1 MKKLHKYRSVF
12 WLLPLLIFC
21 CTCFSGKYASGEL
34 FLVSA
39 LMLPFSVW
47 IAIVSSFRRNDFLF
61 YPSVIFLSLLQFWP
75 LFSYSAWRVMVLL
88 FAAMLVLCVILCG
101 RVWLILHSIIF
112 VAVRS
117 LADFNI
123 LYLPAIRN
131 GIRRTAESVAGS
143 GHVDHSICSD
153 RRHSCPICDPEH
165 IGSPGAGSSRESGLK

>member
-12 WLLPLLIFC
+12 WLLPPLIFC
-21 CTCFSGKYASGEL
+21 CTCFSGIYASVEL

-39 LMLPFSVW
+39 AMLPFSVW

-75 LFSYSAWRVMVLL
+75 LFSYSAWLVMVLL
-88 FAAMLVLCVILCG
+88 LRDSLRAGMDHSSFYHFVVI
-101 RVWLILHSIIF
+101 W
-112 VAVRS
+112 S

-123 LYLPAIRN
+123 LYSPAIRN

-165 IGSPGAGSSRESGLK
+165 IGSPGAGSSRGSGLKW